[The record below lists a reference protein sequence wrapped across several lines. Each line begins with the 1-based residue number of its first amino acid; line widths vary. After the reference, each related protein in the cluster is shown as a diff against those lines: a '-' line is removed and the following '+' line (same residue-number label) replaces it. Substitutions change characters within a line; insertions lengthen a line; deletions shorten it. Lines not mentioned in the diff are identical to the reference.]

1 MLPALIGTLGIA
13 LGIALLRFA
22 WRRKTRLHSLFI
34 VGGWMAIAVGL
45 ALWSLTRAAD
55 WGIALGTILFICV
68 AIVLLGFNACA
79 RLS

>member
-1 MLPALIGTLGIA
+1 
-13 LGIALLRFA
+13 
-22 WRRKTRLHSLFI
+22 
-34 VGGWMAIAVGL
+34 MAIAVGL